1 MAGVITSRSN
11 ELFKS
16 YVSLQTSKGI
26 ERERLALVSGRKIV
40 PELLAQP
47 GIDATLVVMSERA
60 AASKAKAKPAT
71 VKTPTRRSS
80 RSAHPLEGWAKKVI
94 SFERSLFHELDE
106 FGTEAPLLVLPVPEV
121 EKFDSTDKPPRGLA
135 LAVAAQDPSNLGAIL
150 RSALAFE
157 VGTVVLLSECAHPFL
172 PKVTRAASGAN
183 FLLNFMRGPSI
194 KELDTEWVALDMKGE
209 SLDRSRLPVDCAFL
223 MGEEGG
229 GIPEGFL
236 GRRIKIPI
244 STRADSLNVAVAAGI
259 VLGAYRRQYPLKD
272 IK

>member
-11 ELFKS
+11 ELFKT

-47 GIDATLVVMSERA
+47 GIDATLIVISER
-60 AASKAKAKPAT
+60 AASKAKTKTGAAKAT
-71 VKTPTRRSS
+71 TRRSP
-80 RSAHPLEGWAKKVI
+80 RSAHPLEGWAKKVL
-94 SFERSLFHELDE
+94 SFERSLFQELDE
-106 FGTEAPLLVLPVPEV
+106 FGTNAPLLVLPVPDI
-121 EKFDSTDKPPRGLA
+121 EKFEGTEKPPRGLT

-157 VGTVVLLSECAHPFL
+157 VGTVVLLAECAHPFL
-172 PKVTRAASGAN
+172 PRVTRAASGAN
-183 FLLNFMRGPSI
+183 FLLNFMKGPSI

-209 SLDRSRLPVDCAFL
+209 SLDRSRLPLDCALL

-229 GIPEGFL
+229 GIPEGFM

-244 STRADSLNVAVAAGI
+244 STRSDSLNVAVAAGI
-259 VLGAYRRQYPLKD
+259 VLSAYRRQYPLKE